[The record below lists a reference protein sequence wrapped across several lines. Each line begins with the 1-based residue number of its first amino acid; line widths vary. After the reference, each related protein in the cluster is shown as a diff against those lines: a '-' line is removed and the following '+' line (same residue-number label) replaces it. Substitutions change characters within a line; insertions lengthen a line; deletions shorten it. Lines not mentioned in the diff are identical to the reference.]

1 MDPFLLRAVITEAA
15 DRLLESELR
24 RVAHLG
30 RHRYLLR
37 FATTA
42 HDNLLISVRPDLPRL
57 HLLPRGARAREEPP
71 DPFAAILDREI
82 GGAILTAIEKR
93 PWDRVVTLRFRLPGA
108 GGEAPA
114 AAAPRSGPAATG
126 APERAERVVVAELL
140 GRSSNVY
147 LLDAEGTIRAFSRPL
162 RSAFRGPVE
171 GIRYEPPPGREEF
184 AGLPETPEALPVL
197 EARGGTLAALERVS
211 PLFGRAARSDPAIPS
226 ALLRATATGTWSPV
240 VYSRRPLAELE
251 GGPPPG
257 ADDVVASPLP
267 VPIFPDHVVLQCTGP
282 SEAAAR
288 VFGAVEAIRD
298 FNDLRAH
305 HAALVRREIARLRV
319 LAGKL
324 EGELDGARDTDL
336 HRRQGEA
343 LLAGLRVARIEGDR
357 AIVPDPYD
365 SGGASLPI
373 PIDPARTLAENAET
387 LFGRF
392 KKGKR
397 ALAAIGA
404 RLEAVRARLEEWR
417 ALAAPAEIVRTPEDL
432 DALREA
438 MARLGLVHARP
449 ATRRAAASRPP
460 GPPARVRRH
469 TSADGLEILVGRSGD
484 ENDTLTFRVASPW
497 DFWLHAAG
505 RPGAHVIV
513 RNPKRLK
520 TIPDATLREAAAIA
534 AHYSD
539 ARAEGKVEVHYTQR
553 KHVHKRKGMPA
564 GQVLLRRFRSIQIA
578 PRLPVPSV
586 TDV

>member
-1 MDPFLLRAVITEAA
+1 LDPFLLRAAVSEAA
-15 DRLLESELR
+15 DRLLENELQ

-37 FATTA
+37 FATTG

-57 HLLPRGARAREEPP
+57 HLLPRGLRVREEPP
-71 DPFAAILDREI
+71 DPFAATLGREL
-82 GGAILTAIEKR
+82 GGAVLTALEKR

-108 GGEAPA
+108 GHGAPDA
-114 AAAPRSGPAATG
+114 AALRPGPAASGT
-126 APERAERVVVAELL
+126 PEPAGRGVVVELL
-140 GRSSNVY
+140 GRSSNVF
-147 LLDAEGTIRAFSRPL
+147 LLDDAGTILAFSRPP
-162 RSAFRGPVE
+162 RSAFRGPAE

-197 EARGGTLAALERVS
+197 EARGGILAALERVS
-211 PLFGRAARSDPAIPS
+211 PLFGRAARSDPAIPA
-226 ALLRATATGTWSPV
+226 ALLRAAATGCWSPV

-267 VPIFPDHVVLQCTGP
+267 VPNFPDHLVLRCTGA

-288 VFGAVEAIRD
+288 AFGAVEATRD

-305 HAALVRREIARLRV
+305 HAALIRREMERLRL

-324 EGELDGARDTDL
+324 EGELEGARDADR

-343 LLAGLRVARIEGDR
+343 LLAGLRAARQKGDR

-365 SGGASLPI
+365 AAGAPLEI
-373 PIDPARTLAENAET
+373 PIDPARTLAENAAM
-387 LFGRF
+387 LFARF

-397 ALAAIGA
+397 ALATIGT
-404 RLEAVRARLEEWR
+404 RLEAVRARLREWN
-417 ALAAPAEIVRTPEDL
+417 ALAAPAAALRTPEEL
-432 DALREA
+432 DGLRES
-438 MARLGLVHARP
+438 MGRLGLVHARP
-449 ATRRAAASRPP
+449 AAKRAAASRPP

-469 TSADGLEILVGRSGD
+469 TSADGLEILIGRSGS

-513 RNPKRLK
+513 RNPKRLN

-539 ARAEGKVEVHYTQR
+539 ARTEGKVEVHYTQR

-564 GQVLLRRFRSIQIA
+564 GQVLLRRFRSIQVA
-578 PRLPVPSV
+578 PWLPRPSAS
-586 TDV
+586 DV